1 VRLFIFHLEI
11 IQKIIFIKKKARPMK
26 KTYLLFSLVFL
37 AVTSLKAQ
45 SPINTTNMA
54 TFNAY
59 AGVAADTAMPYYKDL
74 GVRRVIVADPNNDGE
89 QEIVAT
95 DYSNGGRVHVM
106 KYDGAGNLEIIWSS
120 PLSATSSGSTP
131 RFPQVGDCDGDGMPE
146 IIFEQNG
153 EARIALYEWDGTSW
167 GTEPAYAITS
177 DMLVAAGGSGN
188 LRFNREVLTVKDLDG
203 DGRSEIIGHSF
214 GNSNRDVYIL
224 GIVDDFPGFASLVI
238 EGGLPGASLNGINW
252 ATGSQWSSTPAD
264 IDGDGKLEV
273 ISHHWDNFG
282 MWAIQVNGP
291 DSYTYPDTS
300 KPGFYNRYTPADG
313 NSYFGLAAADVNG
326 DGRSEIAG
334 TMYGNGFDMCL
345 FQFSP
350 SDTSANLFYADA
362 DSVAKRYGII
372 ATNAS
377 LAAVGGKT
385 GAVELWPCVK
395 GDLNKDGKD
404 EIYTG
409 GGRGLNV
416 IAVQYNGSGSL
427 VDKNNYTANLVYAGE
442 GGDVFATIT
451 IHHGKVDTVITA
463 TDTTYVLDPTVIDSS
478 FTETPF
484 TAYIFADSVDIDKD
498 GNMEMVLSEQ
508 SVYDS
513 TTVIE
518 YVWVDS
524 SKTWERDNAAEHKI
538 VNTYRKT
545 VRILEY
551 SGPNGLV
558 DKGYNIVTP
567 DDYKLENN
575 YPNPFNPSTM
585 IKVTLPLQKKIS
597 LKIFD
602 MLGREVATLINNEV
616 REKGNFEVSWN
627 GTNNSGSMVA
637 SGNYIATLTYG
648 NFSKSI
654 KMTLLK

>member
-1 VRLFIFHLEI
+1 
-11 IQKIIFIKKKARPMK
+11 MK
-26 KTYLLFSLVFL
+26 KTLLLFSLIFL
-37 AVTSLKAQ
+37 VVTHLQAQ
-45 SPINTTNMA
+45 SPITTNNLA

-59 AGVAADTAMPYYKDL
+59 AGTTPDTAMPYYKDL
-74 GVRRVIVADPNNDGE
+74 GVRRVIVADVDKDGV
-89 QEIVAT
+89 QEIIST

-106 KYDGAGNLEIIWSS
+106 KYDGKGNLEIVWSS
-120 PLSATSSGSTP
+120 PLSKTASGSTP

-167 GTEPAYAITS
+167 GTEPAFAITS

-188 LRFNREVLTVKDLDG
+188 LRFTREVLTVKDIDG
-203 DGRSEIIGHSF
+203 DGKSEIIPHSL
-214 GNSNRDVYIL
+214 GNSSRDVYIL
-224 GIVDDFPGFASLVI
+224 GIDGEFPGFASLVI
-238 EGGLPGASLNGINW
+238 EGGLPGVSLNGINW
-252 ATGSQWSSTPAD
+252 ATGSHWCSTPAD
-264 IDGDGKLEV
+264 IDGDGKFEV
-273 ISHHWDNFG
+273 INHHWDNFG

-300 KPGFYNRYTPADG
+300 KPGVYHKYAPTDAL
-313 NSYFGLAAADVNG
+313 SYFGVAAVDVDG
-326 DGRSEIAG
+326 DGRDEIAG
-334 TMYGNGFDMCL
+334 TMYQNNFDMCL
-345 FQFSP
+345 FQFKAT
-350 SDTSANLFYADA
+350 DNGANLFYSDP
-362 DSVAKRYGII
+362 DSVASRYGVI
-372 ATNAS
+372 ATKTN
-377 LAAVGGKT
+377 LAALGGKT
-385 GAVELWPCVK
+385 AAEFWPCVK
-395 GDLNKDGKD
+395 GDLNKDGKE

-416 IAVQYNGSGSL
+416 IAVQYKGTGSL
-427 VDKNNYTANLVYAGE
+427 LDPANYSSNLVYAGE

-451 IHHGKVDTVITA
+451 IHHGKIDTVITG

-478 FTETPF
+478 FSETPF

-513 TTVIE
+513 TKVIE

-545 VRILEY
+545 VRVLEY
-551 SGPNGLV
+551 AGPNGLI
-558 DKGYNIVTP
+558 DQGYTIITP

-585 IKVTLPLQKKIS
+585 IKVSLPLQKKIS

-602 MLGREVATLINNEV
+602 MLGKEVATLINNEI
-616 REKGNFEVSWN
+616 REKGDLEVVWN
-627 GTNNSGSMVA
+627 GTNNSGSKVA
-637 SGNYIATLTYG
+637 SGNYIAMLTYG
-648 NFSKSI
+648 AFSKSI

>member
-1 VRLFIFHLEI
+1 
-11 IQKIIFIKKKARPMK
+11 MK
-26 KTYLLFSLVFL
+26 KTLLLFSLAFL
-37 AVTSLKAQ
+37 LVTALQAQ
-45 SPINTTNMA
+45 TPINTTNMA

-59 AGVAADTAMPYYKDL
+59 AGTTSDTAMPYYKDL
-74 GVRRVIVADPNNDGE
+74 GVRRVIVADADNDGT
-89 QEIVAT
+89 QEIIAT

-106 KYDGAGNLEIIWSS
+106 KYDGKGNLEIVWSS

-153 EARIALYEWDGTSW
+153 EARIVFYEWDGTSW
-167 GTEPAYAITS
+167 GTEPAFAITS
-177 DMLVAAGGSGN
+177 DMFLAAGGSGN
-188 LRFNREVLTVKDLDG
+188 LRFNREVLTVKDIDG
-203 DGRSEIIGHSF
+203 DGRSEIIGHSY

-224 GIVDDFPGFASLVI
+224 GITDVFPGFAQVVI
-238 EGGLPGASLNGINW
+238 EGGLPGTTPNGINW
-252 ATGSQWSSTPAD
+252 ATGSHWCSTPAD
-264 IDGDGKLEV
+264 IDGDGKYE
-273 ISHHWDNFG
+273 IINHHWDNYG

-300 KPGFYNRYTPADG
+300 KPGVYNKYTPADG
-313 NSYFGLAAADVNG
+313 NSYFGLAAVDVNG
-326 DGRSEIAG
+326 DGRDELAG
-334 TMYGNGFDMCL
+334 TMYGNNFDMSL
-345 FQFSP
+345 FQFQP
-350 SDTSANLFYADA
+350 WDTSANLFYSNP
-362 DSVAKRYGII
+362 DSIASRYGII
-372 ATNAS
+372 AKKED
-377 LAAVGGKT
+377 LAALGGKT
-385 GAVELWPCVK
+385 AAEFWPCVK

-416 IAVQYNGSGSL
+416 IAVQYKGTGSL
-427 VDKNNYTANLVYAGE
+427 LDKNNYTANLVYAGE
-442 GGDVFATIT
+442 GGDVFAKIS
-451 IHHGKVDTVITA
+451 IYHGKVDTVITS
-463 TDTTYVLDPTVIDSS
+463 TDTTYIFDPSVTDSV

-484 TAYIFADSVDIDKD
+484 TAYIYADSVDIDKD

-513 TTVIE
+513 TTIVE

-524 SKTWERDNAAEHKI
+524 SKSWERDNAAEHKI

-545 VRILEY
+545 VRVLEY
-551 SGPNGLV
+551 TGPDGLV
-558 DKGYNIVTP
+558 DQGYNIVTP

-585 IKVTLPLQKKIS
+585 IKISLPLQKKIS

-602 MLGREVATLINNEV
+602 MLGKEVATLINNEI
-616 REKGNFEVSWN
+616 REKGDLQVVWD
-627 GTNNSGSMVA
+627 GTNNNGSKVA

-648 NFSKSI
+648 AFSKSI

>member
-1 VRLFIFHLEI
+1 MKRIF
-11 IQKIIFIKKKARPMK
+11 
-26 KTYLLFSLVFL
+26 LLFSLFFIV
-37 AVTSLKAQ
+37 VTALQAQ
-45 SPINTTNMA
+45 SPIEAVNMA

-59 AGVAADTAMPYYKDL
+59 SGTTADTAMPYYKDL
-74 GVRRVIVADPNNDGE
+74 GVRRVIVADADNDGV
-89 QEIVAT
+89 QEIIST

-146 IIFEQNG
+146 IIFEQRG
-153 EARIALYEWDGTSW
+153 EARIALYEWDGSSW
-167 GTEPAYAITS
+167 GTEPAFAITS
-177 DMLVAAGGSGN
+177 DMLVAAGAIPAATGST
-188 LRFNREVLTVKDLDG
+188 LRFEREVLTVKDLDG
-203 DGRSEIIGHSF
+203 DGRSEIIPHSY

-224 GIVDDFPGFASLVI
+224 GIVDVFPGFASLAI
-238 EGGLPGASLNGINW
+238 EGGLPGTSLNGINW
-252 ATGSQWSSTPAD
+252 ATGSHFSSTPAD
-264 IDGDGKLEV
+264 IDGDGKFE
-273 ISHHWDNFG
+273 IINNHWNQCG
-282 MWAIQVNGP
+282 MWAIQANGP

-300 KPGFYNRYTPADG
+300 KPGYYNRYSPTGFDG
-313 NSYFGLAAADVNG
+313 VSYFGMAAADVNG
-326 DGRSEIAG
+326 DGRDEIAG
-334 TMYGNGFDMCL
+334 TLYQDHFDMVL
-345 FQFSP
+345 FAFTP
-350 SDTSANLFYADA
+350 EDTSANLFSDSIDA
-362 DSVAKRYGII
+362 I
-372 ATNAS
+372 ANRFGRIASNAN
-377 LAAVGGKT
+377 LAATGGKT

-416 IAVQYNGSGSL
+416 IAVQYKGTGSIL
-427 VDKNNYTANLVYAGE
+427 DANNYSSNLVYAGE
-442 GGDVFATIT
+442 GGDVFATIN
-451 IHHGKVDTVITA
+451 IYHGRIDTVIIGV
-463 TDTTYVLDPTVIDSS
+463 DTTFVLDPSKVDS
-478 FTETPF
+478 FFVETPF
-484 TAYIFADSVDIDKD
+484 TAYIFADSVDIDHD

-518 YVWVDS
+518 FVWVDS

-545 VRILEY
+545 VRVLEY
-551 SGPNGLV
+551 TGPNGLV
-558 DKGYNIVTP
+558 DKGYNIITP

-585 IKVTLPLQKKIS
+585 IKVSLPLDKKIS

-616 REKGNFEVSWN
+616 HQKGNFEVSWN
-627 GTNNSGSMVA
+627 GKNNSGSIVA

-648 NFSKSI
+648 NYSKSI

>member
-1 VRLFIFHLEI
+1 
-11 IQKIIFIKKKARPMK
+11 MK
-26 KTYLLFSLVFL
+26 KTVLLFSLIFL
-37 AVTSLKAQ
+37 VVIQLQAQ
-45 SPINTTNMA
+45 SPITTTNMA

-59 AGVAADTAMPYYKDL
+59 AGTTPDTAMPYYKDL
-74 GVRRVIVADPNNDGE
+74 GVRRVIVADADNDGV
-89 QEIVAT
+89 QEIIST
-95 DYSNGGRVHVM
+95 DYSNGGRAHVM
-106 KYDGAGNLEIIWSS
+106 KYDGKGNLEIVWSS
-120 PLSATSSGSTP
+120 PISATSSGSTP

-153 EARIALYEWDGTSW
+153 EARIALYEWDGSSW
-167 GTEPAYAITS
+167 GTEPAFAITS

-188 LRFNREVLTVKDLDG
+188 LRFNREVLTVKDIDG
-203 DGRSEIIGHSF
+203 DGRSEIIPHSF
-214 GNSNRDVYIL
+214 GNSGRDVYIL
-224 GIVDDFPGFASLVI
+224 GITDEFPGFASLVI

-252 ATGSQWSSTPAD
+252 ATGSHWSSTPAD
-264 IDGDGKLEV
+264 IDGDGKYEILN
-273 ISHHWDNFG
+273 HHWDNFG

-300 KPGFYNRYTPADG
+300 KPGVYHKYAPTDAL
-313 NSYFGLAAADVNG
+313 SYFGIAAVDVDG
-326 DGRSEIAG
+326 DGRDEIAG
-334 TMYGNGFDMCL
+334 TMYQNNFDMCL
-345 FQFSP
+345 FQFKA
-350 SDTSANLFYADA
+350 SDNSANLFYSDA
-362 DSVAKRYGII
+362 DSVASRYGIV
-372 ATNAS
+372 ATKTD
-377 LAAVGGKT
+377 LAALGGKT
-385 GAVELWPCVK
+385 AAEFWPCVK

-416 IAVQYNGSGSL
+416 IAVQYNGTGSL
-427 VDKNNYTANLVYAGE
+427 LDKNNYTSNLVYAGE
-442 GGDVFATIT
+442 GGDVFASIS
-451 IHHGKVDTVITA
+451 IYHGKIDTIITS
-463 TDTTYVLDPTVIDSS
+463 TDTTYVLDPTVVDSV

-513 TTVIE
+513 TKVIE

-524 SKTWERDNAAEHKI
+524 TKSWERDNAAEHKI

-545 VRILEY
+545 VRVLEY
-551 SGPNGLV
+551 TGPDGLV
-558 DKGYNIVTP
+558 EQAYNIITP

-585 IKVTLPLQKKIS
+585 IKVSLPLQKKIS

-616 REKGNFEVSWN
+616 HEKGNFEVSWN
-627 GTNNSGSMVA
+627 GTNNSGSAVA

-648 NFSKSI
+648 NYSKSI